1 MNEYESIKRFVIFD
15 VRDEVSWLLN
25 LKEVLDCKS
34 TIVLHVGDAIQSI
47 KYKRSWKSSL
57 LLLNHWMMI
66 LPFMTWIWIRG
77 KYHDLRMDVLEGFG
91 D

>member
-34 TIVLHVGDAIQSI
+34 TVVLHVGDAIQSI
-47 KYKRSWKSSL
+47 KYKRS
-57 LLLNHWMMI
+57 
-66 LPFMTWIWIRG
+66 
-77 KYHDLRMDVLEGFG
+77 
-91 D
+91 